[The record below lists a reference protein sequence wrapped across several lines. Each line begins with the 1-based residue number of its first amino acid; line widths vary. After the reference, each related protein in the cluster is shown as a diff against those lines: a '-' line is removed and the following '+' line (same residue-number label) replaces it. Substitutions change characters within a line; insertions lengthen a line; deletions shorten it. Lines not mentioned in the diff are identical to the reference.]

1 MENIDLIQRWRNV
14 FKSAETS
21 EVDAIYNDISK
32 RYSENHRHYHTI
44 DHVEACLRHLDNVEN
59 VDNRREVEIALW
71 FHDVIYDPFKKD
83 NEDQSAIFACDALS
97 ALGESERI
105 IDSVKHLVILTKHP
119 SNPKELHEKYLIDI
133 DLSILGSSKDVYDS
147 YENWIRKEY
156 SKVPSMLYRRG
167 RKKVLRSFLDQPKIY
182 STELFGEKYETNA
195 RINLDNAL
203 CQL

>member
-83 NEDQSAIFACDALS
+83 NEDQSATFSCGALTT
-97 ALGESERI
+97 LGENEQI
-105 IDSVKHLVILTKHP
+105 IDNVKHLVILTKHP

>member
-1 MENIDLIQRWRNV
+1 MENIDLIQRWREL
-14 FKSAETS
+14 FKNSGTNG
-21 EVDAIYNDISK
+21 VDSIYSDVLE
-32 RYSENHRHYHTI
+32 RYSESHRHYHTI
-44 DHVEACLRHLDNVEN
+44 DHVKACLRHLDSVGNV
-59 VDNRREVEIALW
+59 VNRREVEMAFW

-83 NEDQSAIFACDALS
+83 NEGQSAIFACDALTK
-97 ALGESERI
+97 LGESEEVI
-105 IDSVKHLVILTKHP
+105 GSVKHLVNLTKHP
-119 SNPKELHEKYLIDI
+119 SDPRELNEKYLIDI

-156 SKVPSMLYRRG
+156 SKVPSILYRRG